1 MLVSRYRVA
10 IRISDMVGQ
19 VLVVMRVVIRGEGR
33 GLSAAGCVYPTIKFL
48 SNQITFITQ
57 MHNNIINRGSYRGS
71 LRVN

>member
-1 MLVSRYRVA
+1 
-10 IRISDMVGQ
+10 
-19 VLVVMRVVIRGEGR
+19 MRVVISGEG
-33 GLSAAGCVYPTIKFL
+33 GVWSVAGCVYPTIKFL

>member
-10 IRISDMVGQ
+10 IRIADMVGAGIGSDACCHQ
-19 VLVVMRVVIRGEGR
+19 RGG
-33 GLSAAGCVYPTIKFL
+33 GGCSAAGCVYPTIKFL

-57 MHNNIINRGSYRGS
+57 MHNSIINRGSYRGS